1 MKIKLLLVP
10 AVSLCLAGSACQN
23 TVNTIENTDKT
34 MVENVVRDTRFVTD
48 SFLKNR
54 LALQKINTARTQDG
68 FMRAQLEVINN
79 RTGLFSELWSSLTGE
94 NPYKIRYKFIWF
106 NQNGMAV
113 NSLLSDWQSTVVIP
127 GETLYLQSV

>member
-54 LALQKINTARTQDG
+54 LALQKINTAMVQPSILPLCL
-68 FMRAQLEVINN
+68 MIH
-79 RTGLFSELWSSLTGE
+79 
-94 NPYKIRYKFIWF
+94 Y
-106 NQNGMAV
+106 
-113 NSLLSDWQSTVVIP
+113 
-127 GETLYLQSV
+127 